1 MTEEAETQTT
11 EDLVA
16 EARTVLSP
24 DGLPRRRVAR
34 TEEPKVKP
42 ALTTKYEVING
53 AISPEGGS
61 LEALVHPG
69 SIVELT
75 AEQAKHYN
83 KLGYLKPY
91 LED

>member
-1 MTEEAETQTT
+1 MSDEPIAAVTIDAADDSLPKRRSAKKEEA
-11 EDLVA
+11 
-16 EARTVLSP
+16 
-24 DGLPRRRVAR
+24 
-34 TEEPKVKP
+34 P
-42 ALTTKYEVING
+42 ALTKYEVING

-61 LEALVHPG
+61 LESLIHPG
-69 SIVELT
+69 SVVELT

>member
-1 MTEEAETQTT
+1 MSDEAEVITEAAKTEEA
-11 EDLVA
+11 A
-16 EARTVLSP
+16 
-24 DGLPRRRVAR
+24 
-34 TEEPKVKP
+34 PKRKAAKP
-42 ALTTKYEVING
+42 ATTKYEVING

-61 LEALVHPG
+61 LDALVHPG

-83 KLGYLKPY
+83 NLGYLKPH

>member
-1 MTEEAETQTT
+1 MSDEPISE
-11 EDLVA
+11 VA
-16 EARTVLSP
+16 VDAADDSLPKRRSKKDDAPVL
-24 DGLPRRRVAR
+24 
-34 TEEPKVKP
+34 
-42 ALTTKYEVING
+42 TKYEVING

-69 SIVELT
+69 SVIELT

-91 LED
+91 LGD